1 MGLIGRIMRLEDD
14 MFQRKIDEKLE
25 EYSKKYKR
33 KFEVKGNCFNDCF
46 LEINGERIGWL
57 TYDAF
62 FKSKE
67 KVYNNLC
74 EFEDAIKI
82 YLFDEMWGKEN
93 AQVD

>member
-1 MGLIGRIMRLEDD
+1 MGLFSRVKRLEDD
-14 MFQRKIDEKLE
+14 MFKKKIDEKLE
-25 EYSKKYKR
+25 EYNNKYKR
-33 KFEVKGNCFNDCF
+33 KFEVKANCFNDYY
-46 LEINGERIGWL
+46 LEINGVNIGWL
-57 TYDAF
+57 THDTF

-74 EFEDAIKI
+74 ECEYAIKV